1 MTEAALGRSKNAEV
15 SFSLDLANKPE
26 CLSLSVPQ
34 SWLVFHLNWTK
45 SLLILS

>member
-34 SWLVFHLNWTK
+34 SWLVFPFKLDQI
-45 SLLILS
+45 SPYS